1 VPKPPAARRLS
12 PQSRSAA
19 QTPSL
24 KYLVQIESGKKATD
38 ELVSLTQQ
46 VALRIYGFLPIWFT
60 NMNTQA
66 ERLQSAIHGSRHAR

>member
-1 VPKPPAARRLS
+1 M
-12 PQSRSAA
+12 
-19 QTPSL
+19 
-24 KYLVQIESGKKATD
+24 
-38 ELVSLTQQ
+38 TQQ